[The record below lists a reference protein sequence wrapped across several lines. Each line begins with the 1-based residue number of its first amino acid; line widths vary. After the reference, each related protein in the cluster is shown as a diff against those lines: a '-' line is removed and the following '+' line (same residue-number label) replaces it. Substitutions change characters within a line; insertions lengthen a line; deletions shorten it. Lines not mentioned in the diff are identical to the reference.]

1 MGDIQ
6 ALLVETTG
14 TEQEKRYV
22 VVVCKQGVQTRH
34 FGDSDAHKF
43 RRQAELTR
51 AWVPIGG

>member
-1 MGDIQ
+1 M
-6 ALLVETTG
+6 
-14 TEQEKRYV
+14 